1 MVSPSSPNPSP
12 PIKIGREMYR
22 AYRGEGRT
30 GIGSR
35 VYTIR
40 DESGIGNREETL
52 RRNRRQGIGNKGE
65 KGKWKRDGE

>member
-1 MVSPSSPNPSP
+1 
-12 PIKIGREMYR
+12 MYR